1 MHGPLSEIGLIEV
14 LQLLERGRRSG
25 LLRVIGGDPEH
36 TCQLHLAA
44 GAIVALEPD
53 AGDAAVRAALLARHL
68 ISDAEADDD
77 PAVLDRHA
85 AIEMRRQ
92 LATQALAAMLHWRSG
107 RFDFQ
112 AGDGEPGP
120 LSVSPD
126 ALVFHLVASETR
138 RIDLAVP
145 TAEFHAVPAFTD
157 SETLAAGD
165 PPSLSPLDWRLL
177 DLVDGSR
184 DVAALAAAL
193 GEPLEDVAECVQ
205 SLQAAAILDL
215 SRPAPEPLVVARAA
229 IEAGR
234 YEEAARLL
242 HARLAE
248 HPDDVE
254 AWRALGLA
262 EVGAGRFERA
272 IDAWQSWRAS
282 DPERAGDA
290 AALMQ
295 AARTMVEAL
304 RDSRD

>member
-14 LQLLERGRRSG
+14 LQLLERGRRGG
-25 LLRVIGGDPEH
+25 LLRVTGGEPER
-36 TCQLHLAA
+36 TCRLHLA
-44 GAIVALEPD
+44 GGVIVALEPD
-53 AGDAAVRAALLARHL
+53 AGDAATRAALLARHL
-68 ISDAEADDD
+68 VSDTEAGSD
-77 PAVLDRHA
+77 PGVLDRQP
-85 AIEMRRQ
+85 AIEMRAQ
-92 LATQALAAMLHWRSG
+92 LASQSLAAMLHWRSG
-107 RFDFQ
+107 RFDFE
-112 AGDGEPGP
+112 AGGVDPGP
-120 LSVSPD
+120 LSLSPD

-138 RIDLAVP
+138 RVDLAAP
-145 TAEFHAVPAFTD
+145 TADFRAVPAFTP

-165 PPSLSPLDWRLL
+165 PPSLTPRDWRVL
-177 DLVDGSR
+177 DLVDGTR
-184 DVAALAAAL
+184 DIAALAAEL
-193 GEPLEDVAECVQ
+193 GEPLEDVAACIQ
-205 SLQAAAILDL
+205 ALQAATILDL
-215 SRPAPEPLVVARAA
+215 SQPAPEPLVVARAA

-234 YEEAARLL
+234 YEDAARLL
-242 HARLAE
+242 RTRLAE
-248 HPDDVE
+248 HPNDVE